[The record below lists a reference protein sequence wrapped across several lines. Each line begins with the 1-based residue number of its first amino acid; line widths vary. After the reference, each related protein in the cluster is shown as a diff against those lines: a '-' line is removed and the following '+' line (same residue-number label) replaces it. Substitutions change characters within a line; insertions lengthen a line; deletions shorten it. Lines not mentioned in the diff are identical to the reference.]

1 MPSLMARLVSFVLR
15 VSGVLRRKYSG
26 GPGWEQRLARVRRA
40 PVPEPG
46 ARARR
51 RLAVRRELFQGRPVW
66 FIAPRD
72 RGSRVRTLYLHGG
85 GYVYTA
91 TPAHW
96 NFLARL
102 ALKHG
107 LSIVAPLYPL
117 TPEAGCEEVTGFAL
131 DLYRELLSRHDGGDI
146 VLAGDSAGGG
156 LAVVVAALARREGL
170 AAPAG
175 LSLVCPWLDARAA
188 HPDQPA
194 IEPRDAILTL
204 QGVRDIAPVYA
215 RRLDIDDPRVSPINT
230 DFSGFPPIQLFSGGD
245 DILVTDAR
253 ALKAKQPDAEYWEL
267 PGMIHDWPIFGFPES
282 HQAQERMAEFI
293 KRVAGRG
300 AGAP

>member
-1 MPSLMARLVSFVLR
+1 MPSFIARFVSFVLR

-26 GPGWEQRLARVRRA
+26 GPGWETRLAKARSA

-46 ARARR
+46 ARARQ
-51 RLAVRRELFQGRPVW
+51 RLEVRRELFQGRAVW
-66 FIAPRD
+66 FIGPKAQA
-72 RGSRVRTLYLHGG
+72 SRVRTLYLHGG

-96 NFLARL
+96 NFLSGLAAR
-102 ALKHG
+102 HG
-107 LSIVAPLYPL
+107 LSIIAPLYPL

-131 DLYRELLSRHDGGDI
+131 DLYRDLLARHAGADI
-146 VLAGDSAGGG
+146 VLAGDSAGAG
-156 LAVVVAALARREGL
+156 LAVVVAALARQRGL

-215 RRLDIDDPRVSPINT
+215 RGLDIDDPRVSPINT
-230 DFSGFPPIQLFSGGD
+230 DFSGFPPIQMFGGGD

-253 ALKAKQPDAEYWEL
+253 ALKAKRPEVEYLEL

-282 HQAQERMAEFI
+282 RLAQDRMAEFI
-293 KRVAGRG
+293 KRVA
-300 AGAP
+300 A